1 MYILLGIL
9 IVAEIIIGIEV
20 IRSVNR
26 FCNSNRQRLDG
37 GTNDVDSDC
46 RVYVPS
52 RDRNRSGNQSDHLGL
67 DDEAV
72 KNILMGM
79 RMSTRYCDTERLAI
93 DYCLDR
99 LEAEN
104 G

>member
-1 MYILLGIL
+1 MFCFGIF
-9 IVAEIIIGIEV
+9 AGMIIAV
-20 IRSVNR
+20 IFIAGGAVYARNTEK
-26 FCNSNRQRLDG
+26 SNDL
-37 GTNDVDSDC
+37 DSDC
-46 RVYVPS
+46 RIYVPCRN
-52 RDRNRSGNQSDHLGL
+52 RDRGGNRSDNLGL